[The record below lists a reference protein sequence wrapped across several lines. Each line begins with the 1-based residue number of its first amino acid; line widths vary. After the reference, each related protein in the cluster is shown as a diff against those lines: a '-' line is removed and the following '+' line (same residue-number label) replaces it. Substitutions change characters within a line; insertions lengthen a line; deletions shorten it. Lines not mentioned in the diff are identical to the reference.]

1 MKEEYVD
8 ELDDTLDDVEPVVD
22 NPAELYEHFRVV
34 VDKGQSQVRVDK
46 YLFERLVNSS
56 RNRIQKA
63 ADAGLIMA
71 NGKPVKSSYKVKPC
85 DVLTVMMDRPRYD
98 NDIIPEDIPLD
109 IVYEDN
115 DLMVVNKPAGL
126 VVHPGCGNYHGTL
139 VNAIAWHLKDNPK
152 YDPNDPQVGL
162 VHRIDKDTSGLL
174 VVAKTPDAKTHLGLQ
189 FYNKTTKRKYN
200 ALVWGVVENN
210 EGTIEGNIGRN
221 PKDRMQMAVLSD
233 PAQGKHAVTHY
244 RVLERLGYVTLVE
257 CVLETGRTHQIR
269 VHMKHIGH
277 TLFNDERYGGNEI
290 LKGTHFSK
298 YKQFVNNCFE
308 TCPRQALH
316 AMTLGFVHPRTG
328 EEMFFTSPLPED
340 MTNLIDKW
348 RNYISN
354 KERYNL
360 YIVEMEGHRWEV
372 VLPDGSKTPIDRND
386 FSFMENGEK
395 KQFDFAYITI
405 HGTPGENGILQ
416 GYFDLLGIPYSSCN
430 VLVSAM
436 TFNKFTCNQYLKG
449 FGIRVAESLILRKG
463 FEITD
468 EEVINKIGLP
478 CFIKP
483 NAGGSSFGVTKVK
496 TKEDI
501 QPAIEKAFEESDEVM
516 IEAFMKGTEITCG
529 CYKTSDKE
537 VVFPITEVVSANEF
551 FDYGA
556 KYNGESQE
564 ITPARLPE
572 DTAERVRL
580 LTSAIYDILG
590 CSGLI
595 RIDYI
600 ITEGEKVNLLE
611 INTTPGMTATSFIP
625 QQVRAAGL
633 DIKDVMTDI
642 IENKF

>member
-1 MKEEYVD
+1 MREEYVD

-115 DLMVVNKPAGL
+115 DLMVINKPAGL

-139 VNAIAWHLKDNPK
+139 VNAIAWHLKDNPR

-189 FYNKTTKRKYN
+189 FYNKTTKRKYK
-200 ALVWGVVENN
+200 ALVWGIVENN

-277 TLFNDERYGGNEI
+277 TLFNDECYGGNEI

-354 KERYNL
+354 R
-360 YIVEMEGHRWEV
+360 
-372 VLPDGSKTPIDRND
+372 
-386 FSFMENGEK
+386 
-395 KQFDFAYITI
+395 
-405 HGTPGENGILQ
+405 
-416 GYFDLLGIPYSSCN
+416 
-430 VLVSAM
+430 
-436 TFNKFTCNQYLKG
+436 
-449 FGIRVAESLILRKG
+449 
-463 FEITD
+463 
-468 EEVINKIGLP
+468 EEL
-478 CFIKP
+478 
-483 NAGGSSFGVTKVK
+483 
-496 TKEDI
+496 
-501 QPAIEKAFEESDEVM
+501 
-516 IEAFMKGTEITCG
+516 
-529 CYKTSDKE
+529 
-537 VVFPITEVVSANEF
+537 
-551 FDYGA
+551 
-556 KYNGESQE
+556 
-564 ITPARLPE
+564 
-572 DTAERVRL
+572 
-580 LTSAIYDILG
+580 
-590 CSGLI
+590 
-595 RIDYI
+595 
-600 ITEGEKVNLLE
+600 
-611 INTTPGMTATSFIP
+611 
-625 QQVRAAGL
+625 
-633 DIKDVMTDI
+633 
-642 IENKF
+642 

>member
-139 VNAIAWHLKDNPK
+139 VNAIAWHLKDNPR

-328 EEMFFTSPLPED
+328 EEIFFTSPLPED

-354 KERYNL
+354 R
-360 YIVEMEGHRWEV
+360 
-372 VLPDGSKTPIDRND
+372 
-386 FSFMENGEK
+386 
-395 KQFDFAYITI
+395 
-405 HGTPGENGILQ
+405 
-416 GYFDLLGIPYSSCN
+416 
-430 VLVSAM
+430 
-436 TFNKFTCNQYLKG
+436 
-449 FGIRVAESLILRKG
+449 
-463 FEITD
+463 
-468 EEVINKIGLP
+468 EEL
-478 CFIKP
+478 
-483 NAGGSSFGVTKVK
+483 
-496 TKEDI
+496 
-501 QPAIEKAFEESDEVM
+501 
-516 IEAFMKGTEITCG
+516 
-529 CYKTSDKE
+529 
-537 VVFPITEVVSANEF
+537 
-551 FDYGA
+551 
-556 KYNGESQE
+556 
-564 ITPARLPE
+564 
-572 DTAERVRL
+572 
-580 LTSAIYDILG
+580 
-590 CSGLI
+590 
-595 RIDYI
+595 
-600 ITEGEKVNLLE
+600 
-611 INTTPGMTATSFIP
+611 
-625 QQVRAAGL
+625 
-633 DIKDVMTDI
+633 
-642 IENKF
+642 

>member
-8 ELDDTLDDVEPVVD
+8 ELDDTLDDVESVVD

-71 NGKPVKSSYKVKPC
+71 NGTPVKSSYKVKPC

-354 KERYNL
+354 R
-360 YIVEMEGHRWEV
+360 
-372 VLPDGSKTPIDRND
+372 
-386 FSFMENGEK
+386 
-395 KQFDFAYITI
+395 
-405 HGTPGENGILQ
+405 
-416 GYFDLLGIPYSSCN
+416 
-430 VLVSAM
+430 
-436 TFNKFTCNQYLKG
+436 
-449 FGIRVAESLILRKG
+449 
-463 FEITD
+463 
-468 EEVINKIGLP
+468 EEL
-478 CFIKP
+478 
-483 NAGGSSFGVTKVK
+483 
-496 TKEDI
+496 
-501 QPAIEKAFEESDEVM
+501 
-516 IEAFMKGTEITCG
+516 
-529 CYKTSDKE
+529 
-537 VVFPITEVVSANEF
+537 
-551 FDYGA
+551 
-556 KYNGESQE
+556 
-564 ITPARLPE
+564 
-572 DTAERVRL
+572 
-580 LTSAIYDILG
+580 
-590 CSGLI
+590 
-595 RIDYI
+595 
-600 ITEGEKVNLLE
+600 
-611 INTTPGMTATSFIP
+611 
-625 QQVRAAGL
+625 
-633 DIKDVMTDI
+633 
-642 IENKF
+642 

>member
-1 MKEEYVD
+1 MTEEYVD
-8 ELDDTLDDVEPVVD
+8 ELDDALDDVEPVVE
-22 NPAELYEHFRVV
+22 NPSELYEHFRVV

-85 DVLTVMMDRPRYD
+85 DVLKVMMDRPRYD

-115 DLMVVNKPAGL
+115 ELMVVNKPAGL

-139 VNAIAWHLKDNPK
+139 VNAIAWHLKDNPS

-189 FYNKTTKRKYN
+189 FYNKTTRRKYN

-221 PKDRMQMAVLSD
+221 PRDRMQMAVLSD

-354 KERYNL
+354 R
-360 YIVEMEGHRWEV
+360 
-372 VLPDGSKTPIDRND
+372 
-386 FSFMENGEK
+386 
-395 KQFDFAYITI
+395 
-405 HGTPGENGILQ
+405 
-416 GYFDLLGIPYSSCN
+416 
-430 VLVSAM
+430 
-436 TFNKFTCNQYLKG
+436 
-449 FGIRVAESLILRKG
+449 
-463 FEITD
+463 
-468 EEVINKIGLP
+468 EEL
-478 CFIKP
+478 
-483 NAGGSSFGVTKVK
+483 
-496 TKEDI
+496 
-501 QPAIEKAFEESDEVM
+501 
-516 IEAFMKGTEITCG
+516 
-529 CYKTSDKE
+529 
-537 VVFPITEVVSANEF
+537 
-551 FDYGA
+551 
-556 KYNGESQE
+556 
-564 ITPARLPE
+564 
-572 DTAERVRL
+572 
-580 LTSAIYDILG
+580 
-590 CSGLI
+590 
-595 RIDYI
+595 
-600 ITEGEKVNLLE
+600 
-611 INTTPGMTATSFIP
+611 
-625 QQVRAAGL
+625 
-633 DIKDVMTDI
+633 
-642 IENKF
+642 

>member
-1 MKEEYVD
+1 MREEYVD

-85 DVLTVMMDRPRYD
+85 DMLTVMMDRPRYD

-115 DLMVVNKPAGL
+115 DLMVINKPAGL

-139 VNAIAWHLKDNPK
+139 VNAIAWHLKDNPR

-200 ALVWGVVENN
+200 ALVWGIVENN

-354 KERYNL
+354 R
-360 YIVEMEGHRWEV
+360 
-372 VLPDGSKTPIDRND
+372 
-386 FSFMENGEK
+386 
-395 KQFDFAYITI
+395 
-405 HGTPGENGILQ
+405 
-416 GYFDLLGIPYSSCN
+416 
-430 VLVSAM
+430 
-436 TFNKFTCNQYLKG
+436 
-449 FGIRVAESLILRKG
+449 
-463 FEITD
+463 
-468 EEVINKIGLP
+468 EEL
-478 CFIKP
+478 
-483 NAGGSSFGVTKVK
+483 
-496 TKEDI
+496 
-501 QPAIEKAFEESDEVM
+501 
-516 IEAFMKGTEITCG
+516 
-529 CYKTSDKE
+529 
-537 VVFPITEVVSANEF
+537 
-551 FDYGA
+551 
-556 KYNGESQE
+556 
-564 ITPARLPE
+564 
-572 DTAERVRL
+572 
-580 LTSAIYDILG
+580 
-590 CSGLI
+590 
-595 RIDYI
+595 
-600 ITEGEKVNLLE
+600 
-611 INTTPGMTATSFIP
+611 
-625 QQVRAAGL
+625 
-633 DIKDVMTDI
+633 
-642 IENKF
+642 